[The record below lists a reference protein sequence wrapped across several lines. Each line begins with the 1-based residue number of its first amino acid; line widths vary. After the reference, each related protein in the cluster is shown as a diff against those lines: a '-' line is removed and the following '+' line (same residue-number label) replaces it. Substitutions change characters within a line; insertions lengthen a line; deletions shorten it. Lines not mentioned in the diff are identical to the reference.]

1 MQFNH
6 LTQKEREQ
14 ISQLKSS
21 KHSLRYIAVILQR
34 NVSTISREVRRNIS
48 NDSNYWAIDA
58 DFKSETRKEIPR
70 RRRKLDSNLKLL
82 EYVSEK
88 LRNKWSPNQIAKR
101 ITYEYPLDTTMRIS
115 HESIYTYL
123 YLRPRGELKRELIAC
138 LRRERLERRKRT
150 NTYKSRIGIQ
160 DAVSIHER
168 PENIQERTI
177 PGHWE
182 GDLIVGKEHKSYMGT
197 LVERTTRTVIRVPL
211 KTKNTSEVRRAF
223 AKELSTLPQQMKLS
237 LTYDRGTEMAQHKLF
252 TKNTKMSVYFAD
264 PHSPWQRGSNENT
277 NGLLRQ
283 YFPKGTD
290 LSTYSRAAIKAVQH
304 ELNERPRKVLD
315 YRTPK
320 EVFDTL
326 LESVAI
332 RT

>member
-1 MQFNH
+1 MHFKH

-21 KHSLRYIAVILQR
+21 QHSLRYIAVTLNR
-34 NVSTISREVRRNIS
+34 NVSTISREVQRNIS
-48 NDSNYWAIDA
+48 VDNSYWAIDA

-70 RRRKLDSNLKLL
+70 RKRKLDTSPKLL

-88 LRNKWSPNQIAKR
+88 LHSKWSPNQIAKR
-101 ITYEYPLDTTMRIS
+101 IVYEYPLDTTMRIS
-115 HESIYTYL
+115 HEAIYTYL
-123 YLRPRGELKRELIAC
+123 YLRPRGELKKELITC

-168 PENIQERTI
+168 PKYVQERII

-182 GDLIVGKEHKSYMGT
+182 GDLIVGKEHKSYIGT
-197 LVERTTRTVIRVPL
+197 LVERTTRTVILVPL
-211 KTKNTSEVRRAF
+211 KTKNTNEVRRAF
-223 AKELSTLPQQMKLS
+223 VRELSTLPKQMKLS
-237 LTYDRGTEMAQHKLF
+237 LTYDRGTEMAEHKLF
-252 TKNTKMSVYFAD
+252 TKNTKMCVYFAD
-264 PHSPWQRGSNENT
+264 PHSPWQRGSNENM

-283 YFPKGTD
+283 YFPKGSD
-290 LSTYSRAAIKAVQH
+290 LSVYSRAALKAVQH
-304 ELNERPRKVLD
+304 EINERPRKVLN

-326 LESVAI
+326 LESVAV
-332 RT
+332 RG